1 MPNAVILSEK
11 AAAILQ
17 GFPRRW
23 KFTGKTK
30 KTRWSQI
37 GMAMPPPLARAVAT
51 SIVAARGKAVTRRMA
66 VAEPVAAT
74 EAPPRQRVNQLDLP
88 GAAP

>member
-17 GFPRRW
+17 GFPPRW
-23 KFTGKTK
+23 KFAGKTK
-30 KTRWSQI
+30 KARWSQI

-51 SIVAARGKAVTRRMA
+51 SIVAARGEAVLRKPT
-66 VAEPVAAT
+66 AEPAPT
-74 EAPPRQRVNQLDLP
+74 APPPPNCESTNLTLSV
-88 GAAP
+88 